1 MLLLNVTTIIGCMLT
16 ATIHSNYLSISADTL
31 ERVDFYLA
39 SGGKVCQHSHSFNPT
54 KYKCENNTLSVFVFA
69 GYKQTFEVRCFVKD
83 SFESGYVS
91 ISESSKSKPNIPLL
105 LVCSFVAIALS
116 CSFYF

>member
-39 SGGKVCQHSHSFNPT
+39 SGRKVCQHSHSFNPT
-54 KYKCENNTLSVFVFA
+54 KYKCENNTLSVLCLLDTNKLLRFVVLLKTLLRVVTCPFLSLLSLNLT
-69 GYKQTFEVRCFVKD
+69 YHCF
-83 SFESGYVS
+83 
-91 ISESSKSKPNIPLL
+91 
-105 LVCSFVAIALS
+105 
-116 CSFYF
+116 